1 MGGAKAPVIKDTQ
14 AHGEG
19 RTKER
24 RRNPYWSWKEIS
36 TSQKLPKDYQEAISP
51 EDAHNWKID
60 MEEEYSSLMKN
71 GTWELVQLPKGR
83 AVIQNKWVFDIK
95 PGYKIDY
102 TIKVQG

>member
-1 MGGAKAPVIKDTQ
+1 
-14 AHGEG
+14 
-19 RTKER
+19 
-24 RRNPYWSWKEIS
+24 
-36 TSQKLPKDYQEAISP
+36 
-51 EDAHNWKID
+51 